1 MAGQSPRR
9 FSLSRGINI
18 VVFPIQYKKIC
29 AAGITSVLFASFAHA
44 GLFDDEEARKEI
56 RQLREQVRVNQ
67 QQVDARVLEL
77 ESIAKSRSLIDLF
90 NQLEVL
96 KVEVAKLRGMQEVL
110 NNELENA
117 QKRQQD
123 LYQDSDNRLRK
134 VEGQTA
140 QLSEQN
146 KALLQA
152 LDTMRGEMNKMAAA
166 NAAAAASVAAVAA
179 PPAMVAPPPV
189 VVAPPAPEPDGMV
202 EQRAFDASL
211 AEFRAGKFR
220 ESSAGFG
227 NFVRSY
233 PRSSLLP
240 AAQYWWGNSLFAM
253 KDFRGAINAHR
264 TLLAQFPDSNRVP
277 DAMLNIGNSFAEID
291 DTREARRM
299 WQDVVK
305 LHPSTDAAARAKL
318 RLAR

>member
-1 MAGQSPRR
+1 VLFRMR
-9 FSLSRGINI
+9 FS
-18 VVFPIQYKKIC
+18 QIC
-29 AAGITSVLFASFAHA
+29 AAGMASVLVASFAHA

-56 RQLREQVRVNQ
+56 RQLREQVRANQ

-152 LDTMRGEMNKMAAA
+152 LDAMRGEVNKMAAA
-166 NAAAAASVAAVAA
+166 NAASAAAAAAVAVAA
-179 PPAMVAPPPV
+179 PAAPVMVAPPPV
-189 VVAPPAPEPDGMV
+189 VVAAPPPEPDGMV
-202 EQRAFDASL
+202 EQRAFDSSL

-233 PRSSLLP
+233 PRSTLLP

-264 TLLAQFPDSNRVP
+264 TLIAQFPDSNRVP

>member
-1 MAGQSPRR
+1 M
-9 FSLSRGINI
+9 
-18 VVFPIQYKKIC
+18 QYKKIC
-29 AAGITSVLFASFAHA
+29 AAGMSGVLFASVAHA
-44 GLFDDEEARKEI
+44 GLFDDEEARAQI

-123 LYQDSDNRLRK
+123 LYQDSDNRLRR

-140 QLSEQN
+140 QLAEQN
-146 KALLQA
+146 KALMQA
-152 LDTMRGEMNKMAAA
+152 LDAMRGEMSKMAAA
-166 NAAAAASVAAVAA
+166 NAAAAAAATAAPVAVAVAPVVSA
-179 PPAMVAPPPV
+179 PPS
-189 VVAPPAPEPDGMV
+189 PEPVAVNDGLT
-202 EQRAFDASL
+202 EQRAFDSSL

-227 NFVRSY
+227 NFVRSF

-264 TLLAQFPDSNRVP
+264 TLIAQFPDSNRVP

-305 LHPSTDAAARAKL
+305 LHPTSDAAARAKL

>member
-1 MAGQSPRR
+1 MH
-9 FSLSRGINI
+9 L
-18 VVFPIQYKKIC
+18 KKVC
-29 AAGITSVLFASFAHA
+29 AAGSASVLFASFAHA
-44 GLFDDEEARKEI
+44 GLFDDEEARAQI
-56 RQLREQVRVNQ
+56 RQLREQVCANQ

-77 ESIAKSRSLIDLF
+77 ESVAKSRSLIDLF

-96 KVEVAKLRGMQEVL
+96 KVDVAKLRGMQEVL

-117 QKRQQD
+117 QKRQRD

-146 KALLQA
+146 KALMQA
-152 LDTMRGEMNKMAAA
+152 LDTMKGELTKMAAA
-166 NAAAAASVAAVAA
+166 NAAAAAATPPVAVAPLPVMA
-179 PPAMVAPPPV
+179 P
-189 VVAPPAPEPDGMV
+189 PPAPEPVNDGLA
-202 EQRAFDASL
+202 EQRAFDSSL

-220 ESSAGFG
+220 ESSSGFS

-233 PRSSLLP
+233 PRSALLP

-264 TLLAQFPDSNRVP
+264 SLIAQFPDSNRVP

-305 LHPSTDAAARAKL
+305 LHPTSDAAARAKL